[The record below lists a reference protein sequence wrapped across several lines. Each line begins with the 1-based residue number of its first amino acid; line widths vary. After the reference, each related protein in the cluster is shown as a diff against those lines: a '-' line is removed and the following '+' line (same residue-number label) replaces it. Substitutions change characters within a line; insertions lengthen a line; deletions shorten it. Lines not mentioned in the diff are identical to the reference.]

1 MDAVIVITPRSPS
14 TGSFAIMAAAASRTT
29 LKVPIRLM
37 SMTFRKSSRF
47 IGPFLPTTRPGVP
60 TPAQLTATRSSPSSW
75 ATAIAAPTWVSS
87 RTSAAQNRTLAPSS
101 SARAWPGDEGRSM
114 ITTAAPPSCSRRVVA
129 SPRPDAPPV
138 TSATVE
144 SLICKGFL
152 LGGWSAAEQLAGD
165 DESLDLVGAFK
176 DLGDL
181 GLAHV
186 ALRGEVTG
194 VAGAT
199 ENLDGIGGD
208 LHGRVGADEL
218 GDGGLLAEVPAGV
231 LEPGRMQIGR
241 PRRRD
246 GRLHVRKQESKPLK
260 LADGLAE
267 LLTLLAV

>member
-75 ATAIAAPTWVSS
+75 ATAIAACTWASS

-101 SARAWPGDEGRSM
+101 SARALPVDEGRSM
-114 ITTAAPPSCSRRVVA
+114 MTTAAPPSCSRRVVA
-129 SPRPDAPPV
+129 SPRPEAPPV

-144 SLICKGFL
+144 TLICKGFL

-165 DESLDLVGAFK
+165 DEPLDLVGAFK

-181 GLAHV
+181 GFAHI

-199 ENLDGIGGD
+199 QHLDGIGRD
-208 LHGRVGADEL
+208 AHGCVRADEL
-218 GDGGLLAEVPAGV
+218 GDGSLLAERPAGV
-231 LEPGRMQIGR
+231 LEPCRMQVGR
-241 PRRRD
+241 PSRGHR
-246 GRLHVRKQESKPLK
+246 GLHVREQERQPLE
-260 LADGLAE
+260 LADGLSE